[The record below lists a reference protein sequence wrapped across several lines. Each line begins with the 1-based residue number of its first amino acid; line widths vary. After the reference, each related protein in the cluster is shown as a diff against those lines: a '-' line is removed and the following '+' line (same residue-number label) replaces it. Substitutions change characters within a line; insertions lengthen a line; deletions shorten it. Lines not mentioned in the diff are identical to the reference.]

1 MAKVKRVSKPKNK
14 GKVNEKA
21 LEAKDTID
29 YFTKT
34 PVFKFTSVDPNKWVL
49 WEWTS
54 EELKLLIDCFK
65 KMEQLSWYGIQKHT
79 GLRLKMLDIDP
90 PAYLSKDID
99 IYEIRVSKE
108 QRIHGYI
115 NKNEFNIVWFDRDHT
130 VCPERKVRR
139 YG

>member
-65 KMEQLSWYGIQKHT
+65 KMEQLSWYGIQ
-79 GLRLKMLDIDP
+79 
-90 PAYLSKDID
+90 
-99 IYEIRVSKE
+99 
-108 QRIHGYI
+108 
-115 NKNEFNIVWFDRDHT
+115 NISGIKA
-130 VCPERKVRR
+130 ENAR
-139 YG
+139 Y

>member
-1 MAKVKRVSKPKNK
+1 MAKAKRVTKPKNK

-21 LEAKDTID
+21 LEAKDAID
-29 YFTKT
+29 YFAKT
-34 PVFKFTSVDPNKWVL
+34 PVFKFNSVDLNKWVL
-49 WEWTS
+49 WEWKS

-65 KMEQLSWYGIQKHT
+65 KMEKLSWYGIQKHT

-90 PAYLSKDID
+90 PTYLSKDIN

-130 VCPERKVRR
+130 VCPEGKVRK